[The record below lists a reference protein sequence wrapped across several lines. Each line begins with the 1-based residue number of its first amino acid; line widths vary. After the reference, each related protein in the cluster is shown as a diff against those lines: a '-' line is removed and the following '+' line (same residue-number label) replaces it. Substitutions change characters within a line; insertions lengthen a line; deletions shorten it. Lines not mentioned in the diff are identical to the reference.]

1 MIAPTITAAGN
12 IHFNTSFSFIVITY
26 YILIFD
32 VGANPYEYLP
42 DTRDSRLVVNYP
54 GHRSAL
60 SGASGGIA
68 HVLNFIKFFINCNSN
83 EAQISYQFKYYSSML
98 QCSHCLYHHS
108 NIGFLSDL
116 HLLVSQTE
124 QPLT

>member
-1 MIAPTITAAGN
+1 MLDGQYCDRANVSIRLDKMMDFYRVNLMISVEWEGVTTPDFAFAQIRG
-12 IHFNTSFSFIVITY
+12 
-26 YILIFD
+26 ILAD
-32 VGANPYEYLP
+32 
-42 DTRDSRLVVNYP
+42 
-54 GHRSAL
+54 
-60 SGASGGIA
+60 A

-116 HLLVSQTE
+116 HLLVSRTE